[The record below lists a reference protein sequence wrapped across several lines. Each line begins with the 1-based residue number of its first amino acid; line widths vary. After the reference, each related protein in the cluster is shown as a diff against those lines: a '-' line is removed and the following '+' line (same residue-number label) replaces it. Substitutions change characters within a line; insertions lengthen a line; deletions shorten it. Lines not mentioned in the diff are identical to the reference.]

1 MASQLSVWE
10 GRNEPISGFL
20 KRCNPRTRCSALPH
34 LIQTSQY
41 YLHWSAAN
49 MVHGPYMESYEGEH
63 SWSAIARNAVG
74 GNVCQYA
81 CDRLHMYCQSHK
93 KRKSLQGAKGCF

>member
-1 MASQLSVWE
+1 
-10 GRNEPISGFL
+10 
-20 KRCNPRTRCSALPH
+20 
-34 LIQTSQY
+34 
-41 YLHWSAAN
+41 